1 MGNCENERE
10 RVLRTIPKRKREK
23 LARLK
28 HDARANHFY
37 YQFYLETF
45 STTLTFRGPF
55 PHFNLKPVPLLAQLI
70 TDVKLARLTLEPLN
84 RSMPY
89 DFFTTNLQST

>member
-1 MGNCENERE
+1 MGNCGIEHV
-10 RVLRTIPKRKREK
+10 RVVRTIPKRKGEK

-37 YQFYLETF
+37 YQFYLKTF

-55 PHFNLKPVPLLAQLI
+55 PPFNLKPVPLLAQLI
-70 TDVKLARLTLEPLN
+70 ADVKLARLTFEPLN
-84 RSMPY
+84 RSVPFQRY
-89 DFFTTNLQST
+89 WSG